1 VAQPWNKIVYAH
13 NNWLGIVWVHHLF
26 KRIYFIGVKTKYN
39 IPWIIRKVLHM
50 AKVELFPLP
59 TIGRMS
65 DLSIPLSLDIPKKEL
80 SFLTIREHMVQT
92 VNDR

>member
-1 VAQPWNKIVYAH
+1 
-13 NNWLGIVWVHHLF
+13 VWVHHLF

-65 DLSIPLSLDIPKKEL
+65 DLPIPLSLDIPKQEL